1 MLYIHHGRGGN
12 AEQNITRN
20 GGWYGVGPLSGG
32 SVIFVS
38 PQGDGDGTTTGWLNT
53 GGRDVA
59 FLRVLVTQINAKFCA

>member
-53 GGRDVA
+53 SGRDVA
-59 FLRVLVTQINAKFCA
+59 FLRALVTQINAKFCA